1 MHIRKQVAMF
11 IETTANTQMPL
22 FDNPADLMETCF
34 RGRRKHELWAFARS
48 AWINLRRIV
57 LFQSKNAPEGTNGP
71 QYGLLS
77 AVLASLKAMSQTL
90 EHLKLYFP
98 GPDFRPAMI
107 AAGLK
112 Y

>member
-1 MHIRKQVAMF
+1 MF
-11 IETTANTQMPL
+11 IETTANTQMSL

-71 QYGLLS
+71 HDGLLS
-77 AVLASLKAMSQTL
+77 AVLASLKTMSQTL

-98 GPDFRPAMI
+98 GPDFRPAMV